1 MAMVRSFLR
10 PALSLCLFAL
20 AGYGA
25 YVPLEMV
32 RSSGAAEAARP
43 PAINA
48 VSADVTSQ
56 PAEMSLS
63 AEANPLV
70 LEGERAIDHNVALGR
85 DLTEAKL

>member
-1 MAMVRSFLR
+1 MAMVRSFFR

-32 RSSGAAEAARP
+32 RSSGAAEAARL

-48 VSADVTSQ
+48 VSADVSSQ

-63 AEANPLV
+63 AEANPMLD
-70 LEGERAIDHNVALGR
+70 LEGERAIDHVFGNG
-85 DLTEAKL
+85 LTEATL